1 MSDKIKGLESEF
13 ENVMQEKEKE
23 KKKNEKL
30 ESEKSN
36 WRSKIDHLEDD
47 LKHALKVADT
57 KVIKNILCIIS
68 IILNQVY
75 FVVFF

>member
-1 MSDKIKGLESEF
+1 
-13 ENVMQEKEKE
+13 MQEKEKE

-57 KVIKNILCIIS
+57 KVIKKFEYNIHNFSLYI
-68 IILNQVY
+68 N
-75 FVVFF
+75 